1 MALFA
6 LLTLLPVAILSY
18 TAIALS
24 SNTITHEVRAEAQ
37 ALATLE
43 ADTVAIRMDS
53 IRELVGS
60 SAANRSL
67 IVALG
72 NGHRGAGN
80 PRALQDVLQQTWKSD
95 PGFAY
100 ASVAGP
106 TGLLIALAPPSPS
119 LIGRNYSYRD
129 WYKGVIRTGGPYAS
143 SAFQSAAPGHPLVIG
158 VVAPIRALPAAGR
171 ISPIIG
177 YLQVGYYLTV
187 VQQFVSGFERGQAV
201 SLTVTDQRGVIVA
214 APGQRPGLVSEARDP
229 RVRSAL
235 AGQSGIVSVE
245 VNGARVLSAYA
256 PVRDIGWTAHADIL
270 ESTAFASANR
280 LRLAVEGV
288 AGVLGLVLLLTA
300 FVLGRGWR
308 DRAAAQATVHAL
320 NAKLETRVAQRTAD
334 LERSNQ
340 NLEAF
345 VYSVSHDLRAP
356 LRAMSGFTD
365 ALVEEYGDRLDE
377 TGRGYAARVVA
388 ATERMGNLIDDLLRL
403 SRVIR
408 AKMHLERVNLSAEVT
423 DISNNL
429 QRREP
434 DRHARFLIQDGVW
447 AMADGALI
455 RTVLENLLENAWKFT
470 SGRAQTCI
478 EFGTTPAAGGPI
490 CCFVRDNGAGFDAAY
505 VNKLFQPFQR
515 LHDAAEF
522 PGTGIGLASV
532 RRIVERHG
540 GHTWAQAAVDEGA
553 TFYFTIDTRPGDGQP
568 SDPADTTTGTAP
580 QPGHQTFGRPGR
592 KPGALPEQEPVTS
605 VLTAI

>member
-24 SNTITHEVRAEAQ
+24 SDTITHGVRAEAQ

-43 ADTVAIRMDS
+43 AHTIADRMDS
-53 IRELVGS
+53 VRELVASG
-60 SAANRSL
+60 AANRTM

-72 NGHRGAGN
+72 NGHPGARN
-80 PRALQDVLQQTWKSD
+80 LPALRDVLQQTWKGD
-95 PGFAY
+95 PGLAY
-100 ASVAGP
+100 ASVYDLSGR
-106 TGLLIALAPPSPS
+106 LIALAPLSPS
-119 LIGRNYSYRD
+119 IIGESYSYRD
-129 WYKGVIRTGGPYAS
+129 WYKGVIRTGRPYTS

-158 VVAPIRALPAAGR
+158 VAAPIRAMPAAGR

-177 YLQVGYYLTV
+177 YLQAGYYLTA

-214 APGQRPGLVSEARDP
+214 APGQRPGLVSETRDP

-235 AGQSGIVSVE
+235 AGQSGIVSVG

-256 PVRDIGWTAHADIL
+256 PVRDIGWTVHADIL

-288 AGVLGLVLLLTA
+288 AGMLGLVLLLTA
-300 FVLGRGWR
+300 FVLGRAWR
-308 DRAAAQATVHAL
+308 GRAAAQATVRAL
-320 NAKLETRVAQRTAD
+320 NAELETRVARRTAD

-345 VYSVSHDLRAP
+345 TYSVAHDLRTP
-356 LRAMSGFTD
+356 LRAMSGFSD

-377 TGRGYAARVVA
+377 TGRGYAARVAA
-388 ATERMGNLIDDLLRL
+388 ATERMGNLIDDLLLL
-403 SRVIR
+403 SRVTR
-408 AKMHLERVNLSAEVT
+408 ATMHLEQVNLSAEVT
-423 DISNNL
+423 DISKDL

-434 DRHARFLIQDGVW
+434 DRHARFVIQDGVW
-447 AMADGALI
+447 AMADRGLI
-455 RTVLENLLENAWKFT
+455 RTVLENLLGNAWKFT
-470 SGRAQTCI
+470 SGRPQTCI
-478 EFGTTPAAGGPI
+478 EFGTAPADAGPI
-490 CCFVRDNGAGFDAAY
+490 CCFVRDNGAGFDPAY
-505 VNKLFQPFQR
+505 ASKLFQPFQR

-540 GHTWAQAAVDEGA
+540 GHTRAQGAVDEGA
-553 TFYFTIDTRPGDGQP
+553 TFYFTIDTRPADGQP
-568 SDPADTTTGTAP
+568 SAPADTRTGAAP
-580 QPGHQTFGRPGR
+580 PISATRHLPPSPERGT
-592 KPGALPEQEPVTS
+592 LPEQEPGD
-605 VLTAI
+605 ICP